1 MNTPFVNDVRQ
12 FYSITVEAMRAA
24 QSLGKVMKLNQA
36 ENNAQA
42 LFCKAEV
49 RAPGQIVKLLPEA

>member
-12 FYSITVEAMRAA
+12 FYSITVEALRDA

-49 RAPGQIVKLLPEA
+49 RAPG